1 LSKRRF
7 HMTDTGGNRAT
18 AVSAGRLYRGWL
30 VTGACFVMA
39 YFAWGVVFYGHGFY
53 IAQLGDRHGWS
64 TSLVSTAVSVFY
76 IVGVASAVVV
86 GRVIDRFGSRWVAC
100 YGALATGLSVAAL
113 GRLDAPWQLFAAY
126 VVMGS
131 AYPALATAAISGS
144 LVPWFERR
152 LGLALGLALTGASV
166 GGATVVP
173 VMVVS
178 STTVGFSTTVAGIG
192 LLVVVTVVPL
202 VLLFVRRPRD
212 AGETTA
218 EKSATV
224 AGEPVAPIGIIE
236 FLKLPRFWKIT
247 LASSLALGA
256 QVGFLTH
263 QIPALAMPLDL
274 PRAAYA
280 VSITALAAVFG
291 RFALGALSA
300 RFPLSV
306 LAAGCYGLQAVGL
319 MVIAESDGILLL
331 YGASALAGFVVGAI
345 VMLPPLLL
353 SNAFGARSYSTAY
366 GLTNACMFT
375 FVGIATG
382 AAGFMR
388 DYSGSYAAALW
399 LLAAMHVLGM
409 AVILWP
415 QGRR

>member
-1 LSKRRF
+1 
-7 HMTDTGGNRAT
+7 MTDNGGKQTTVPPAR
-18 AVSAGRLYRGWL
+18 RLYRGWL

-76 IVGVASAVVV
+76 IVGVVAAIVV

-113 GRLDAPWQLFAAY
+113 GQLNAPWQLFAAY

-131 AYPALATAAISGS
+131 AYPALATAAISGT

-173 VMVVS
+173 AMVALS
-178 STTVGFSTTVAGIG
+178 ATVGFTMTVTGIG
-192 LLVVVTVVPL
+192 LLVAVTVVPL
-202 VLLFVRRPRD
+202 ALLFIRRPQD
-212 AGETTA
+212 ALETAA
-218 EKSATV
+218 EKSAGA
-224 AGEPVAPIGIIE
+224 AGELATPMGIIDY
-236 FLKLPRFWKIT
+236 LRLPRFWKIT

-263 QIPALAMPLDL
+263 QIPALTMPLDL
-274 PRAAYA
+274 TKAAYA
-280 VSITALAAVFG
+280 VSITAFAAMFG
-291 RFALGALSA
+291 RFALGALAA
-300 RFPLSV
+300 RFPLPV
-306 LAAGCYGLQAVGL
+306 LAAGCYGLQAIGL
-319 MVIAESDGILLL
+319 IVIAESDGLLLL
-331 YGASALAGFVVGAI
+331 YGASAMAGFVVGAI

-375 FVGIATG
+375 FVGVATG
-382 AAGFMR
+382 AAGFVR
-388 DYSGSYAAALW
+388 DFSGAYAAAFW
-399 LLAAMHVLGM
+399 LLAAMHILGM

-415 QGRR
+415 ARRR